1 MVLGDFNAKN
11 KLWVDH
17 NKTSYEGSTLNDL
30 IGQYGLTQ
38 IIHEPTHILKYSVSC
53 IDLVFT
59 QGRSEGTSSVTLKVP
74 IINYQIDFIKLLIFN
89 CLTLKINLFMFNYL
103 TSNFY
108 FPKHISFASRRKQK
122 TKKVKEN
129 GCLWT
134 RVLIFGF

>member
-1 MVLGDFNAKN
+1 MLGDFNAKN
-11 KLWVDH
+11 KLWVDQD
-17 NKTSYEGSTLNDL
+17 KTSYEGSTLNDL

-53 IDLVFT
+53 VDLVFT

-74 IINYQIDFIKLLIFN
+74 ITNYQIDFIKLLIFN

-103 TSNFY
+103 TSNFC
-108 FPKHISFASRRKQK
+108 FPKHICYACRRKQK

-129 GCLWT
+129 GCFWP